1 MRAIAIFTMA
11 AAVTMA
17 GSLPKANLSG
27 TYVEA
32 RTADVFTGACYAH
45 SEVNLVGHEAVMGWM
60 IDNGSYGGVELKG
73 LGVVGVLKA
82 NATLG
87 DVHNSAYPVKSV
99 IIVDEKATPEQ
110 KSALI
115 AFAKRQAGDL
125 LSDVVKVESRPM
137 SLNIADNN
145 IHAVRVKFTAGD
157 LAKIET
163 RPLEEGDK
171 ICRHEEVWYSPL
183 TNVDHAMPAY
193 ALAHRF
199 DGQGLGINWSSP
211 EKRSAFVG
219 TFHVNE

>member
-1 MRAIAIFTMA
+1 
-11 AAVTMA
+11 
-17 GSLPKANLSG
+17 
-27 TYVEA
+27 
-32 RTADVFTGACYAH
+32 
-45 SEVNLVGHEAVMGWM
+45 VNLVGHEAVMGWM
-60 IDNGSYGGVELKG
+60 IDSGSYGGVELKG

-110 KSALI
+110 KAALI

-145 IHAVRVKFTAGD
+145 IHAVKVKFTAGD
-157 LAKIET
+157 LARIET

-183 TNVDHAMPAY
+183 TRVDHAMPAY